1 VISVTQD
8 LRLGFI
14 WRTSVVVLFGVRLM
28 CGQAPA
34 QDEQGYLRS
43 VLPLIQQRNWSE
55 AEAKFEQGLLQF
67 PHSALLANAL
77 GMVYEQQGKEEAAA
91 HQFEQALE
99 WLPSFTAARIHLAA
113 IYGKRGSCTKASEL
127 YHAAAEA
134 TGDAGAL
141 TTIGIGLGE
150 CQLYADAARFLEKA
164 HRSDPALVTT
174 TWNMALAEFKAGAFE
189 QVLTALDSLPRGSDS
204 EQPDVLYLRGKAMQQ
219 LKRPEASGMLA
230 QACRAKPQ
238 EDYCDDAAIVL
249 MREERLQQAA
259 ELFQTLLQSEQPTAG
274 VLSTLGLIQF
284 RLGRYHDAIESY
296 TRAIQCDPAS
306 AAPREGLGFLLYMT
320 GDLEG
325 ARTTVEDA
333 LKRSGVNF
341 YLPYL
346 HALILWRI
354 SHRLGP
360 DALNS
365 IASSLQRNTRFAPA
379 YFLRGK
385 IRLDGNDLNGALADF
400 QRAAALDTK
409 YALPWY
415 KMAQIYYRQGR
426 TNEAKAAE
434 HHFAA
439 LGSLREEEALAKE
452 AQDVL
457 APVKQ

>member
-1 VISVTQD
+1 VTRD
-8 LRLGFI
+8 LRLSLFWRIAIVLILGPRLI
-14 WRTSVVVLFGVRLM
+14 WS
-28 CGQAPA
+28 QAPSEE
-34 QDEQGYLRS
+34 EQHYLQS
-43 VLPLIQQRNWSE
+43 VLPLIQQRNWSD
-55 AEAKFEQGLLQF
+55 AESKFKEGLSQF
-67 PHSALLANAL
+67 PRSALLANAL
-77 GMVYEQQGKEEAAA
+77 GMVYEQQGKEDAAA
-91 HQFEQALE
+91 RQFEQALE

-113 IYGKRGSCTKASEL
+113 IYGRRGNCAKASEL
-127 YHAAAEA
+127 YSTAAETTA
-134 TGDAGAL
+134 DAGAL
-141 TTIGIGLGE
+141 TAIGIGLGE
-150 CQLYADAARFLEKA
+150 CQAYSDAARVLEKA
-164 HRSDPALVTT
+164 HRIDPASAAT
-174 TWNMALAEFKAGAFE
+174 TWNMAVAEFKAGAFE
-189 QVLTALDSLPRGSDS
+189 QALTSLDALPRGSES
-204 EQPDVLYLRGKAMQQ
+204 EQPDVLYLRGKTMQA
-219 LKRPEASGMLA
+219 LKRPEAGGILA

-238 EDYCDDAAIVL
+238 EDYCDDAAILL
-249 MREERLQQAA
+249 MHEERLQPAA
-259 ELFQTLLQSEQPTAG
+259 ELLETELRSEQPTAA

-284 RLGRYHDAIESY
+284 RLGRYHEAIQSY
-296 TRAIQCDPAS
+296 TRAIHCDPAL

-354 SHRLGP
+354 SHHFGP

-365 IASSLQRNTRFAPA
+365 IASSLQRNSSFAPA

-385 IRLDGNDLNGALADF
+385 IRLDGDDLDGALADF
-400 QRAAALDTK
+400 QTAARLDTK

-415 KMAQIYYRQGR
+415 KMAQVYYRQGR
-426 TNEAKAAE
+426 TSEAKAAE

-439 LGSLREEEALAKE
+439 LGSLREEEVLSKE